1 MASKQGRL
9 PLQKVTPTTNPG
21 LRKALLNVMKALR
34 KATTQLEKLKRAT
47 GMDETLLG
55 LDRTIS
61 ALRAIGLEVAIQE
74 FDAERAALDQR
85 RDEAL
90 KCRREQLVRS
100 ATDAGWK
107 VRRLKHYDFVG
118 CFQVKYRNQKV
129 TLRIGSEILETFN
142 EVDGA
147 SVFSRLQAE
156 LESLETSRFSRTEF
170 LNSIKAAISLARVQG
185 VDRNGKV
192 PIRRLYPLVVLV
204 RQSHDRRFLKRPD
217 VKSFTDYTMAQFAYD
232 LARFGLKGWRTEH
245 GERLCNQPPNMGSIA
260 KGASVT
266 LPSLTGDG
274 SGRAQIGSV
283 WVQTG

>member
-1 MASKQGRL
+1 MAGKQGRL
-9 PLQKVTPTTNPG
+9 PLKKVTPTTSPG
-21 LRKALLNVMKALR
+21 LRKTLLNLMKALR

-47 GMDETLLG
+47 GMDETILK

-61 ALRAIGLEVAIQE
+61 ALRAMGLEVVIQE
-74 FDAERAALDQR
+74 FEDERAALVQR

-90 KCRREQLVRS
+90 RCRREQLVRS

-107 VRRLKHYDFVG
+107 VRRLKRYDFVG
-118 CFQVKYRNQKV
+118 CFQVNYRNQRV

-147 SVFSRLQAE
+147 SLFSRLQAD
-156 LESLETSRFSRTEF
+156 LKSLDTSRFSRTDF
-170 LNSIKAAISLARVQG
+170 LNWIKAALSFARVQG

-204 RQSHDRRFLKRPD
+204 RQSHDQRFLKRPD
-217 VKSFTDYTMAQFAYD
+217 AKSFTDYPMAQFVYD
-232 LARFGLKGWRTEH
+232 LARFGLKGWRTEQ

-266 LPSLTGDG
+266 LPSLQGDG

-283 WVQTG
+283 WVQKG